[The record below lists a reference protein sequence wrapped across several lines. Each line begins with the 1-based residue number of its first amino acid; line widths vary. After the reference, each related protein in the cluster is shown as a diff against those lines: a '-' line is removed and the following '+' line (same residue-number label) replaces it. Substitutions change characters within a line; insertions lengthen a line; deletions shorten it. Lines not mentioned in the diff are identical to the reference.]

1 MRVEDDGYN
10 AEKPSIQEEWRMNPE
25 DRRSAGR
32 EGVAEPGS
40 SCGPHPPQ
48 DSTTPSPMGSSG
60 TAPQDREGPSCPSRQ
75 EDFRMLLERHK
86 KTLDLLAE

>member
-1 MRVEDDGYN
+1 
-10 AEKPSIQEEWRMNPE
+10 MNPE